1 MIQVVSDLEQ
11 KIHAQSSH
19 SLMAVAPWSPS
30 VVIYTVLSV
39 QCSSQPETAASQVW
53 MGVRSF
59 LMQALGLAQFVR
71 FPVMPSMRCKQNRRS
86 HILSAT
92 RSASHT

>member
-11 KIHAQSSH
+11 KICAQSSH
-19 SLMAVAPWSPS
+19 SLVAAAPWSPS
-30 VVIYTVLSV
+30 VPIYTALSA
-39 QCSSQPETAASQVW
+39 QCSSQPETAAPQVW
-53 MGVRSF
+53 MAVRSF

-92 RSASHT
+92 QSARHT